1 MLTVAVV
8 ALCIACEKIPDE
20 DKLNP
25 DTTFVSA
32 EPDSLNFSYDGGE
45 LPVVI
50 SSSGTWTLSGNAS
63 WCSPSIKSG
72 EDGSTVIFKATAI
85 SKNETKERSTSY
97 TLSCGDASTKI
108 IITQSPRPEFY
119 VSAEPDSLNFKNLGG
134 ERSLVVSSSGT
145 WELSGECD
153 WCTPSVRSGE
163 NGEAII
169 FTAKAISN
177 TATEDR
183 NTSFTLSCGDATAKI
198 TITQLTYQNSYYVST
213 EPDSLTFKP
222 SGGEF
227 SVKVS
232 SSDTWELSGECDWC
246 TPSAKNGI
254 DGDPITFTV
263 LPQSETA
270 TEDRS
275 TTFILKCGHATA
287 EIAITQNGYSVSSEP
302 DILNFYFDGGE
313 LSVTVSSA
321 DTWELSGECDWCTPS
336 VRSGENGDP
345 IRFTVPAISEDATES
360 RSTSFSIICGPAS
373 AEIKITQK
381 PVIGFNDPYFLKAIL
396 QNYYVDL
403 NGDSQ
408 ISITEAEA
416 CTSLSIGNGPISD
429 MTEIKYFTN
438 IKKLQCSGNLLSQL
452 DVSRCT
458 QLTYLECAHNQLTQ
472 LNVSGCTQLTYLDCD
487 YNDLTQLDVS
497 GCTQLTNLKCDH
509 NPLTQ
514 LNVFGCTQLTYLHCT
529 YSQLSQLD
537 VSGCTQLT
545 SLDCSDNQLSQLD
558 VSGCTQLTSLECSFN
573 QLSQLDVSGCTQLTS
588 LHCTYNQLSQLNV
601 SGCTQLTYLSC
612 YYNQLSQLDVSNN
625 TLLTYLNCWWN
636 DLTQLDVSNNTLLT
650 SLDCSNNDLTQ
661 LDVSNN
667 TQLTNL
673 GCYNNDLSQLDVSNN
688 TQLTNLGCHAN
699 DLSQLDVS
707 NNTQLTNLDCYA
719 NDLSQLDVSNNTQ
732 LTNLD
737 CSKNDL
743 SQLDVSGCTQLTS
756 LDCYL
761 NQLSQLDVSNNTQL
775 DWFDCSDNPLEKLIL
790 AAAQQYE
797 DWFDDIMDKYPD
809 LDIIF
814 TE

>member
-1 MLTVAVV
+1 MKKYHSVTQSLSHLFRSVLTVAVV

-50 SSSGTWTLSGNAS
+50 SSSGTWTLTGNAS

-345 IRFTVPAISEDATES
+345 IRFTVPAISEDVTES

-416 CTSLSIGNGPISD
+416 CTSLSIYGPISD

-438 IKKLQCSGNLLSQL
+438 LKKLHCSSNLLSQL
-452 DVSRCT
+452 DVSGCT
-458 QLTYLECAHNQLTQ
+458 QLTHLDCDYNQLTQ
-472 LNVSGCTQLTYLDCD
+472 LNVSGCTQLTDLICD
-487 YNDLTQLDVS
+487 YN
-497 GCTQLTNLKCDH
+497 
-509 NPLTQ
+509 
-514 LNVFGCTQLTYLHCT
+514 
-529 YSQLSQLD
+529 QLSQLD
-537 VSGCTQLT
+537 ASGCTQLT
-545 SLDCSDNQLSQLD
+545 SLNCSDNQLSQLD
-558 VSGCTQLTSLECSFN
+558 VSGCTQLTSLNCSFN
-573 QLSQLDVSGCTQLTS
+573 QLSQLDASGCTQLTDLDCNYNQLTQLDVSGCTQLTY
-588 LHCTYNQLSQLNV
+588 LDCDYNQLTQLDV
-601 SGCTQLTYLSC
+601 SGCTQLTRLSC
-612 YYNQLSQLDVSNN
+612 CWNDLMQLDVSNN
-625 TLLTYLNCWWN
+625 TQLRSLDCSSN
-636 DLTQLDVSNNTLLT
+636 DLTQLDVSNSTLQT
-650 SLDCSNNDLTQ
+650 YLDCSGNDLTQ

-667 TQLTNL
+667 TQLT
-673 GCYNNDLSQLDVSNN
+673 S
-688 TQLTNLGCHAN
+688 
-699 DLSQLDVS
+699 
-707 NNTQLTNLDCYA
+707 
-719 NDLSQLDVSNNTQ
+719 
-732 LTNLD
+732 LD
-737 CSKNDL
+737 CSRNDL
-743 SQLDVSGCTQLTS
+743 T
-756 LDCYL
+756 
-761 NQLSQLDVSNNTQL
+761 QLDVSNNTQL
-775 DWFDCSDNPLEKLIL
+775 DLFNCSDNPLEKLIL
-790 AAAQQYE
+790 AATQQYE
-797 DWFDDIMDKYPD
+797 GWFDDIVEEYPD

-814 TE
+814 SE

>member
-119 VSAEPDSLNFKNLGG
+119 VSAEPDSLNFKNLEG

-145 WELSGECD
+145 WELSGECE

-198 TITQLTYQNSYYVST
+198 TITQQTYQNSYFVST

-222 SGGEF
+222 SGGAL
-227 SVKVS
+227 SVKVT

-254 DGDPITFTV
+254 DGDPITFTT

-287 EIAITQNGYSVSSEP
+287 EI
-302 DILNFYFDGGE
+302 
-313 LSVTVSSA
+313 
-321 DTWELSGECDWCTPS
+321 
-336 VRSGENGDP
+336 
-345 IRFTVPAISEDATES
+345 
-360 RSTSFSIICGPAS
+360 IIV
-373 AEIKITQK
+373 QK
-381 PVIGFNDPYFLKAIL
+381 PIIRFNDPYFLKAIL
-396 QNYYVDL
+396 QNSNVDL
-403 NGDSQ
+403 K
-408 ISITEAEA
+408 EAEA
-416 CTSLSIGNGPISD
+416 CTVLDVNPYMAGHFDKMISD

-438 IKKLQCSGNLLSQL
+438 LK
-452 DVSRCT
+452 
-458 QLTYLECAHNQLTQ
+458 E
-472 LNVSGCTQLTYLDCD
+472 LDCS
-487 YNDLTQLDVS
+487 N
-497 GCTQLTNLKCDH
+497 N
-509 NPLTQ
+509 
-514 LNVFGCTQLTYLHCT
+514 
-529 YSQLSQLD
+529 QLSQLD

-545 SLDCSDNQLSQLD
+545 DLWCYDNQLSQLDVSGCSQLTVLWCYDNQLSQLDVSGCSQLTDLSCNYNQLSQLDVSGCSQLTDLSCHGNQLSQLDVSNNTQLTDLSCGDNQLSQLD
-558 VSGCTQLTSLECSFN
+558 VSGCTQLTDLSCGANQLSQLDVSNNTQLMYLDCNDNQLSQLDVSNNTQLTELNCNYN
-573 QLSQLDVSGCTQLTS
+573 QLSQLDVSGCTQLTD
-588 LHCTYNQLSQLNV
+588 LR
-601 SGCTQLTYLSC
+601 C
-612 YYNQLSQLDVSNN
+612 YDNQLSQLDVSG
-625 TLLTYLNCWWN
+625 C
-636 DLTQLDVSNNTLLT
+636 TQLTVLS
-650 SLDCSNNDLTQ
+650 CSSNDLTQ

-667 TQLTNL
+667 TQLMYLN
-673 GCYNNDLSQLDVSNN
+673 CNDNQLTQLDVSNN
-688 TQLTNLGCHAN
+688 TQLTELNCN
-699 DLSQLDVS
+699 
-707 NNTQLTNLDCYA
+707 Y
-719 NDLSQLDVSNNTQ
+719 
-732 LTNLD
+732 
-737 CSKNDL
+737 
-743 SQLDVSGCTQLTS
+743 
-756 LDCYL
+756 

-775 DWFDCSDNPLEKLIL
+775 TVLDCGSNPLEKLIL
-790 AAAQQYE
+790 AASQQYK
-797 DWFDDIMDKYPD
+797 DWYDSIVEEYPD
-809 LDIIF
+809 LDIIIS
-814 TE
+814 E

>member
-72 EDGSTVIFKATAI
+72 EDGNTVIFKATAI

-145 WELSGECD
+145 WELSGECE
-153 WCTPSVRSGE
+153 WCTPSVRSGD

-198 TITQLTYQNSYYVST
+198 TITQQTYQNSYYVST

-222 SGGEF
+222 SGGKL
-227 SVKVS
+227 SVEVS
-232 SSDTWELSGECDWC
+232 SADTWELSGQCDWC

-263 LPQSETA
+263 LPQSDAGTG
-270 TEDRS
+270 DRS
-275 TTFILKCGHATA
+275 TAFTLKCGHATA
-287 EIAITQNGYSVSSEP
+287 EIAIIQNGYFVSTEP
-302 DILNFYFDGGE
+302 DTLIFYYDGGE

-321 DTWELSGECDWCTPS
+321 ETWELSGECDWCIPS
-336 VRSGENGDP
+336 VRSGENGDS
-345 IRFTVPAISEDATES
+345 IRFTVPAINEDATEG
-360 RSTSFSIICGPAS
+360 RSTSFSIICGLAS
-373 AEIKITQK
+373 AEIIIDQK
-381 PVIGFNDPYFLKAIL
+381 PIIRFNDPNFLKAIL
-396 QNYYVDL
+396 QNSNVDL

-408 ISITEAEA
+408 ISIKEAEA
-416 CTSLSIGNGPISD
+416 CSVLDVNPNRYGNFDKEISD

-438 IKKLQCSGNLLSQL
+438 
-452 DVSRCT
+452 
-458 QLTYLECAHNQLTQ
+458 
-472 LNVSGCTQLTYLDCD
+472 
-487 YNDLTQLDVS
+487 
-497 GCTQLTNLKCDH
+497 LKE
-509 NPLTQ
+509 
-514 LNVFGCTQLTYLHCT
+514 
-529 YSQLSQLD
+529 
-537 VSGCTQLT
+537 
-545 SLDCSDNQLSQLD
+545 LDCSCNQLSQLD
-558 VSGCTQLTSLECSFN
+558 MSNNTQLTD
-573 QLSQLDVSGCTQLTS
+573 LDC
-588 LHCTYNQLSQLNV
+588 YN
-601 SGCTQLTYLSC
+601 
-612 YYNQLSQLDVSNN
+612 NQLSQLDVSNN
-625 TLLTYLNCWWN
+625 TLLTHLYCYDNQLS
-636 DLTQLDVSNNTLLT
+636 QLDVSNNTLLT
-650 SLDCSNNDLTQ
+650 NLDCSLNQLSQLDMSNNTLLTNLDCSYNQLSQLDMSNNTQLTDLYCHWNDLTQ

-667 TQLTNL
+667 TQLWDLRCHTNQL
-673 GCYNNDLSQLDVSNN
+673 SQLDVSNNTLLTDLDCNSNDLSQLDVSNNTLLTDLDCSINQLSQLDVSNN
-688 TQLTNLGCHAN
+688 TQLTMLFCYGNQL
-699 DLSQLDVS
+699 LQLDVS
-707 NNTQLTNLDCYA
+707 NNTQLW
-719 NDLSQLDVSNNTQ
+719 DLRCHT
-732 LTNLD
+732 
-737 CSKNDL
+737 
-743 SQLDVSGCTQLTS
+743 
-756 LDCYL
+756 

-790 AAAQQYE
+790 AATQQYE
-797 DWFDDIMDKYPD
+797 GWFDDIVEEYPD
-809 LDIIF
+809 LDIIIS
-814 TE
+814 E

>member
-153 WCTPSVRSGE
+153 WCTPSVRSGD

-198 TITQLTYQNSYYVST
+198 TISQQTYQNSYYVST

-227 SVKVS
+227 SVKVF

-254 DGDPITFTV
+254 DGDPITFTA
-263 LPQSETA
+263 LPQSDTA

-275 TTFILKCGHATA
+275 TAFILTCGHATA
-287 EIAITQNGYSVSSEP
+287 EIAITQTRSS
-302 DILNFYFDGGE
+302 
-313 LSVTVSSA
+313 
-321 DTWELSGECDWCTPS
+321 
-336 VRSGENGDP
+336 
-345 IRFTVPAISEDATES
+345 
-360 RSTSFSIICGPAS
+360 
-373 AEIKITQK
+373 IK
-381 PVIGFNDPYFLKAIL
+381 FNDQQFLEAIL
-396 QNYYVDL
+396 TQNPEVDL
-403 NGDSQ
+403 NGDRQ
-408 ISITEAEA
+408 ISVEEAEV
-416 CTSLSIGNGPISD
+416 CIVLDISGDIYSGTPGKISD

-438 IKKLQCSGNLLSQL
+438 LKELSCS
-452 DVSRCT
+452 
-458 QLTYLECAHNQLTQ
+458 
-472 LNVSGCTQLTYLDCD
+472 
-487 YNDLTQLDVS
+487 
-497 GCTQLTNLKCDH
+497 
-509 NPLTQ
+509 
-514 LNVFGCTQLTYLHCT
+514 
-529 YSQLSQLD
+529 
-537 VSGCTQLT
+537 
-545 SLDCSDNQLSQLD
+545 
-558 VSGCTQLTSLECSFN
+558 
-573 QLSQLDVSGCTQLTS
+573 
-588 LHCTYNQLSQLNV
+588 YNQI
-601 SGCTQLTYLSC
+601 
-612 YYNQLSQLDVSNN
+612 
-625 TLLTYLNCWWN
+625 
-636 DLTQLDVSNNTLLT
+636 
-650 SLDCSNNDLTQ
+650 
-661 LDVSNN
+661 
-667 TQLTNL
+667 
-673 GCYNNDLSQLDVSNN
+673 SQLDVSNN
-688 TQLTNLGCHAN
+688 TQLTNLECNSNQLLQLDVSGCTLLTHLWCGGNQLSLLDVSNNTQLSLLWCGGNQISQLDVSNNTDCNGNQLSLLDVSNNTQLSLLWCGGNQLLQLDVSNNTQLMDLDCSGNQLSLLDVSNNTRLMDLRCDDNQLSLLDVSNNTQLSLLWCGGNQISQLDVSNNTVSNNTQLSNLHCYGNQLSLLDVSNNTQLSLLDCYGNQLSLLDVSNNTHLSHLNCN
-699 DLSQLDVS
+699 DNQISQLDVS
-707 NNTQLTNLDCYA
+707 NNTQLTNLEC
-719 NDLSQLDVSNNTQ
+719 NDNQ
-732 LTNLD
+732 
-737 CSKNDL
+737 L
-743 SQLDVSGCTQLTS
+743 SQLDVSGCTLLTHLRCDGNLLS
-756 LDCYL
+756 L
-761 NQLSQLDVSNNTQL
+761 LDVSNNRMLQSL
-775 DWFDCSDNPLEKLIL
+775 SCDDNPLEKLIL
-790 AAAQQYE
+790 AGIHKNKFWYNSIVE
-797 DWFDDIMDKYPD
+797 EYPD

-814 TE
+814 SE

>member
-1 MLTVAVV
+1 MKKYHSVTQSLSHLFRSVLTVAVV

-50 SSSGTWTLSGNAS
+50 SSSGTWTLTGNAS

-345 IRFTVPAISEDATES
+345 IRFTVPAISEDVTES

-416 CTSLSIGNGPISD
+416 CTSLSIYGPISD

-438 IKKLQCSGNLLSQL
+438 LKKLHCSSNLLSQL
-452 DVSRCT
+452 DVSGCT
-458 QLTYLECAHNQLTQ
+458 QLTHLDCDYNQLTQLNVSGCTQLTDLICDYNQLSQLDVSGCTQLTHLDCDHNQLTQ
-472 LNVSGCTQLTYLDCD
+472 LNVSGCTQLTDLICD
-487 YNDLTQLDVS
+487 YN
-497 GCTQLTNLKCDH
+497 
-509 NPLTQ
+509 
-514 LNVFGCTQLTYLHCT
+514 
-529 YSQLSQLD
+529 QLSQLD
-537 VSGCTQLT
+537 ASGCTQLT
-545 SLDCSDNQLSQLD
+545 SLNCSDNQLSQLD
-558 VSGCTQLTSLECSFN
+558 VSGCTQLTSLNCSFN
-573 QLSQLDVSGCTQLTS
+573 QLSQLDASGCTQLTDLDCNYNQLTQLDVSGCTQLTY
-588 LHCTYNQLSQLNV
+588 LDCDYNQLTQLDV
-601 SGCTQLTYLSC
+601 SGCTQLTRLSC
-612 YYNQLSQLDVSNN
+612 CWNDLMQLDVSNN
-625 TLLTYLNCWWN
+625 TQLRSLDCSSN
-636 DLTQLDVSNNTLLT
+636 DLTQLDVSNSTLQT
-650 SLDCSNNDLTQ
+650 YLDCSGNDLTQ

-667 TQLTNL
+667 TQLT
-673 GCYNNDLSQLDVSNN
+673 S
-688 TQLTNLGCHAN
+688 
-699 DLSQLDVS
+699 
-707 NNTQLTNLDCYA
+707 
-719 NDLSQLDVSNNTQ
+719 
-732 LTNLD
+732 LD
-737 CSKNDL
+737 CSRNDL
-743 SQLDVSGCTQLTS
+743 T
-756 LDCYL
+756 
-761 NQLSQLDVSNNTQL
+761 QLDVSNNTQL
-775 DWFDCSDNPLEKLIL
+775 DLFNCSDNPLEKLIL
-790 AAAQQYE
+790 AATQQYE
-797 DWFDDIMDKYPD
+797 GWFDDIVEEYPD

-814 TE
+814 SE

>member
-1 MLTVAVV
+1 MSLSHSVTQSLSHLFRSVLTVAVV

-119 VSAEPDSLNFKNLGG
+119 VSAEPDSLNFKNLEG

-145 WELSGECD
+145 WELSGECE

-198 TITQLTYQNSYYVST
+198 TITQQTYQNSYFVST

-222 SGGEF
+222 SGGAL
-227 SVKVS
+227 SVKVT

-254 DGDPITFTV
+254 DGDPITFTT

-302 DILNFYFDGGE
+302 DTLNFYFDGGE

-360 RSTSFSIICGPAS
+360 RSTSFSIICGPAT
-373 AEIKITQK
+373 AEIIIVQK
-381 PVIGFNDPYFLKAIL
+381 PIIRFNDPYFLKAIL
-396 QNYYVDL
+396 QNSNVDL

-408 ISITEAEA
+408 ISIKEAEA
-416 CTSLSIGNGPISD
+416 CTVLDVNPYMAGHFDKMISD

-438 IKKLQCSGNLLSQL
+438 LK
-452 DVSRCT
+452 
-458 QLTYLECAHNQLTQ
+458 E
-472 LNVSGCTQLTYLDCD
+472 LDCS
-487 YNDLTQLDVS
+487 N
-497 GCTQLTNLKCDH
+497 N
-509 NPLTQ
+509 
-514 LNVFGCTQLTYLHCT
+514 
-529 YSQLSQLD
+529 QLSQLD

-545 SLDCSDNQLSQLD
+545 DLWCYDNQLSQLDVSGCSQLTVLWCYDNQLSQLDVSGCSQLTDLSCNYNQLSQLDVSGCSQLTDLSCHGNQLSQLDVSNNTQLTDLSCGDNQLSQLD
-558 VSGCTQLTSLECSFN
+558 VSGCTQLTDLSCGANQLSQLDVSNNTQLMYLDCNDNQLSQLDVSNNTQLTELNCNYN
-573 QLSQLDVSGCTQLTS
+573 QLSQLDVSGCTQLTD
-588 LHCTYNQLSQLNV
+588 LR
-601 SGCTQLTYLSC
+601 C
-612 YYNQLSQLDVSNN
+612 YDNQLSQLDVSNN
-625 TLLTYLNCWWN
+625 TQLA
-636 DLTQLDVSNNTLLT
+636 DLSCDDNQLSQLDVSGCTQLT
-650 SLDCSNNDLTQ
+650 VLSCSSNDLTQ

-667 TQLTNL
+667 TQLMYLN
-673 GCYNNDLSQLDVSNN
+673 CNDNQLTQLDVSNN
-688 TQLTNLGCHAN
+688 TQLTELNCN
-699 DLSQLDVS
+699 
-707 NNTQLTNLDCYA
+707 Y
-719 NDLSQLDVSNNTQ
+719 
-732 LTNLD
+732 
-737 CSKNDL
+737 
-743 SQLDVSGCTQLTS
+743 
-756 LDCYL
+756 

-775 DWFDCSDNPLEKLIL
+775 TVLDCGSNPLEKLIL
-790 AAAQQYE
+790 AASQQYK
-797 DWFDDIMDKYPD
+797 DWYDSIVEEYPD
-809 LDIIF
+809 LDIIIS
-814 TE
+814 E

>member
-1 MLTVAVV
+1 MRHANTTISKLFCNFESFLTTFFYEKISLSHSVTQSLSHSVTQSLSHSV
-8 ALCIACEKIPDE
+8 TQSLSHSVTACEKIPDE

-145 WELSGECD
+145 WELSGECE

-198 TITQLTYQNSYYVST
+198 TITQQTYQNSYFVST

-222 SGGEF
+222 SGGAL
-227 SVKVS
+227 SVKVT

-254 DGDPITFTV
+254 DGDPITFTT

-302 DILNFYFDGGE
+302 DTLNFYFDGGE

-360 RSTSFSIICGPAS
+360 RSTSFSIICGPAT
-373 AEIKITQK
+373 AEIIIVQK
-381 PVIGFNDPYFLKAIL
+381 PIIRFNDPYFLKAIL
-396 QNYYVDL
+396 QNSNVDL

-408 ISITEAEA
+408 ISIKEAEA
-416 CTSLSIGNGPISD
+416 CTVLDVTPNRYGNFYKEISD

-438 IKKLQCSGNLLSQL
+438 
-452 DVSRCT
+452 
-458 QLTYLECAHNQLTQ
+458 
-472 LNVSGCTQLTYLDCD
+472 
-487 YNDLTQLDVS
+487 
-497 GCTQLTNLKCDH
+497 LKE
-509 NPLTQ
+509 
-514 LNVFGCTQLTYLHCT
+514 
-529 YSQLSQLD
+529 
-537 VSGCTQLT
+537 
-545 SLDCSDNQLSQLD
+545 LDCSN
-558 VSGCTQLTSLECSFN
+558 
-573 QLSQLDVSGCTQLTS
+573 
-588 LHCTYNQLSQLNV
+588 
-601 SGCTQLTYLSC
+601 
-612 YYNQLSQLDVSNN
+612 NQLSQLDVSNN
-625 TLLTYLNCWWN
+625 TLLTHLYCYDNQLSQLDMSNNTQLTNLDCTLNQLSQLDMSNNTQLTDLDCSWN
-636 DLTQLDVSNNTLLT
+636 DLTQLDMSNNTQLT
-650 SLDCSNNDLTQ
+650 DLDCNWNDLTQ

-667 TQLTNL
+667 TQLTDLNCNRNDL
-673 GCYNNDLSQLDVSNN
+673 TQLDVSNNTQLTDLNCSSNDLSQLDVSNN
-688 TQLTNLGCHAN
+688 TLLTHLYCSLNQ
-699 DLSQLDVS
+699 LSQLDVS
-707 NNTQLTNLDCYA
+707 NNTQLW
-719 NDLSQLDVSNNTQ
+719 DLRCHN
-732 LTNLD
+732 
-737 CSKNDL
+737 
-743 SQLDVSGCTQLTS
+743 
-756 LDCYL
+756 

-797 DWFDDIMDKYPD
+797 DWFDDIVEEYPD

-814 TE
+814 SE

>member
-1 MLTVAVV
+1 MKKYHSVTQSLSHLFRSVLTVAVV

-50 SSSGTWTLSGNAS
+50 SSSGTWTLTGNAS

-345 IRFTVPAISEDATES
+345 IRFTVPAISEDVTES

-416 CTSLSIGNGPISD
+416 CTSLSIYGPISD

-438 IKKLQCSGNLLSQL
+438 LKKLHCSSNLLSQL
-452 DVSRCT
+452 DVSGCT
-458 QLTYLECAHNQLTQ
+458 QLTHLDCDYNQLTQ
-472 LNVSGCTQLTYLDCD
+472 LNVSGCTQLTDLICD
-487 YNDLTQLDVS
+487 YN
-497 GCTQLTNLKCDH
+497 
-509 NPLTQ
+509 
-514 LNVFGCTQLTYLHCT
+514 
-529 YSQLSQLD
+529 QLSQLD
-537 VSGCTQLT
+537 ASGCTQLT
-545 SLDCSDNQLSQLD
+545 SLNCSDNQLSQLD
-558 VSGCTQLTSLECSFN
+558 VSGCTQLTSLNCSFN
-573 QLSQLDVSGCTQLTS
+573 QLSQLDASGCTQLTDLDCNYNQLTQLDVSGCTQLTR
-588 LHCTYNQLSQLNV
+588 
-601 SGCTQLTYLSC
+601 LSC
-612 YYNQLSQLDVSNN
+612 CWNDLMQLDVSNN
-625 TLLTYLNCWWN
+625 TQLRSLDCSSN
-636 DLTQLDVSNNTLLT
+636 DLTQLDVSNSTLQT
-650 SLDCSNNDLTQ
+650 YLDCSGNDLTQ

-667 TQLTNL
+667 TQLT
-673 GCYNNDLSQLDVSNN
+673 S
-688 TQLTNLGCHAN
+688 
-699 DLSQLDVS
+699 
-707 NNTQLTNLDCYA
+707 
-719 NDLSQLDVSNNTQ
+719 
-732 LTNLD
+732 LD
-737 CSKNDL
+737 CSRNDL
-743 SQLDVSGCTQLTS
+743 T
-756 LDCYL
+756 
-761 NQLSQLDVSNNTQL
+761 QLDVSNNTQL
-775 DWFDCSDNPLEKLIL
+775 DLFNCSDNPLEKLIL
-790 AAAQQYE
+790 AATQQYE
-797 DWFDDIMDKYPD
+797 GWFDDIVEEYPD

-814 TE
+814 SVFIKFIFSLFF

>member
-1 MLTVAVV
+1 MKKCHSVTQSLSHLFRSVLTVAVV

-145 WELSGECD
+145 WELSGECE

-198 TITQLTYQNSYYVST
+198 TISQQTYQNSYYVST

-227 SVKVS
+227 SVKVF

-254 DGDPITFTV
+254 DGDPITFTA
-263 LPQSETA
+263 LPQSDTA

-275 TTFILKCGHATA
+275 TAFILTCGHATA
-287 EIAITQNGYSVSSEP
+287 EIAITQTRSS
-302 DILNFYFDGGE
+302 
-313 LSVTVSSA
+313 
-321 DTWELSGECDWCTPS
+321 
-336 VRSGENGDP
+336 
-345 IRFTVPAISEDATES
+345 
-360 RSTSFSIICGPAS
+360 
-373 AEIKITQK
+373 IK
-381 PVIGFNDPYFLKAIL
+381 FNDQQFLEAIL
-396 QNYYVDL
+396 TQNPEVDL
-403 NGDSQ
+403 NGDRQ
-408 ISITEAEA
+408 ISVEEAEV
-416 CTSLSIGNGPISD
+416 CIVLDISGDIYSGTPGKISD

-438 IKKLQCSGNLLSQL
+438 LKELSCS
-452 DVSRCT
+452 
-458 QLTYLECAHNQLTQ
+458 
-472 LNVSGCTQLTYLDCD
+472 
-487 YNDLTQLDVS
+487 
-497 GCTQLTNLKCDH
+497 
-509 NPLTQ
+509 
-514 LNVFGCTQLTYLHCT
+514 
-529 YSQLSQLD
+529 
-537 VSGCTQLT
+537 
-545 SLDCSDNQLSQLD
+545 
-558 VSGCTQLTSLECSFN
+558 
-573 QLSQLDVSGCTQLTS
+573 
-588 LHCTYNQLSQLNV
+588 YNQI
-601 SGCTQLTYLSC
+601 
-612 YYNQLSQLDVSNN
+612 
-625 TLLTYLNCWWN
+625 
-636 DLTQLDVSNNTLLT
+636 
-650 SLDCSNNDLTQ
+650 
-661 LDVSNN
+661 
-667 TQLTNL
+667 
-673 GCYNNDLSQLDVSNN
+673 SQLDVSNN
-688 TQLTNLGCHAN
+688 TQLTNLECNDNQLSQLDVSGCTLLTHLRCDGNLLSQLDVSNNTQLSLLWCGGNQISQLDVSNNTQLSNLHCDGNQLSLLDVSNNTQLSHLDSYGNQLSLLDVSNNTHLSHLNCN
-699 DLSQLDVS
+699 DNQISQLDVS
-707 NNTQLTNLDCYA
+707 NNTQLTNLEC
-719 NDLSQLDVSNNTQ
+719 NDNQ
-732 LTNLD
+732 
-737 CSKNDL
+737 L
-743 SQLDVSGCTQLTS
+743 SQLDVSGCTLLTHLRCDGNLLS
-756 LDCYL
+756 L
-761 NQLSQLDVSNNTQL
+761 LDVSNNRMLQSL
-775 DWFDCSDNPLEKLIL
+775 SCDDNPLEKLIL
-790 AAAQQYE
+790 AGIHKNKFWYNSIVE
-797 DWFDDIMDKYPD
+797 EYPD
-809 LDIIF
+809 LDIIIS
-814 TE
+814 E

>member
-8 ALCIACEKIPDE
+8 SLCIACEKIPDE

-145 WELSGECD
+145 WELSGECE

-183 NTSFTLSCGDATAKI
+183 NTSFTLSCGDSTAKI

-254 DGDPITFTV
+254 DGDPITFTA

-287 EIAITQNGYSVSSEP
+287 EIAITQNGYFVSTEP
-302 DILNFYFDGGE
+302 DTLNFYFDGGE

-336 VRSGENGDP
+336 VRSGENGNP
-345 IRFTVPAISEDATES
+345 IRFTVPTISEDATES
-360 RSTSFSIICGPAS
+360 RSTSFSIICGPAT
-373 AEIKITQK
+373 AEIIIVQK
-381 PVIGFNDPYFLKAIL
+381 PIIRFNDPYFLKAIL

-408 ISITEAEA
+408 ISIKEAEA
-416 CTSLSIGNGPISD
+416 CSVLDVNPNRYGNFDKEISD

-438 IKKLQCSGNLLSQL
+438 
-452 DVSRCT
+452 
-458 QLTYLECAHNQLTQ
+458 
-472 LNVSGCTQLTYLDCD
+472 
-487 YNDLTQLDVS
+487 
-497 GCTQLTNLKCDH
+497 LKE
-509 NPLTQ
+509 
-514 LNVFGCTQLTYLHCT
+514 
-529 YSQLSQLD
+529 
-537 VSGCTQLT
+537 
-545 SLDCSDNQLSQLD
+545 LDCSNNQLSQLD
-558 VSGCTQLTSLECSFN
+558 MSNNTQLTDLDCS
-573 QLSQLDVSGCTQLTS
+573 
-588 LHCTYNQLSQLNV
+588 
-601 SGCTQLTYLSC
+601 
-612 YYNQLSQLDVSNN
+612 
-625 TLLTYLNCWWN
+625 WN
-636 DLTQLDVSNNTLLT
+636 DLTQLDMSNNTQLT
-650 SLDCSNNDLTQ
+650 DLDCNWNDLTQ

-667 TQLTNL
+667 TQLTIL
-673 GCYNNDLSQLDVSNN
+673 FCYGNQLLQLDVSNN
-688 TQLTNLGCHAN
+688 TQLWDLRCHN
-699 DLSQLDVS
+699 
-707 NNTQLTNLDCYA
+707 
-719 NDLSQLDVSNNTQ
+719 
-732 LTNLD
+732 
-737 CSKNDL
+737 
-743 SQLDVSGCTQLTS
+743 
-756 LDCYL
+756 

-797 DWFDDIMDKYPD
+797 DWFDDIVEEYPD

-814 TE
+814 SE

>member
-1 MLTVAVV
+1 MKKYYSVTQLLSYSVTQSLSHSVTQSLSHSVTQSLSHSVTQSLSHLFRSVLTVAVV

-153 WCTPSVRSGE
+153 WCTPSVRSGD

-254 DGDPITFTV
+254 DGDPITFTA

-287 EIAITQNGYSVSSEP
+287 EIAITQTRSFIKFNDQHFLDAILAQNSEV
-302 DILNFYFDGGE
+302 DI
-313 LSVTVSSA
+313 
-321 DTWELSGECDWCTPS
+321 
-336 VRSGENGDP
+336 NGD
-345 IRFTVPAISEDATES
+345 R
-360 RSTSFSIICGPAS
+360 
-373 AEIKITQK
+373 
-381 PVIGFNDPYFLKAIL
+381 
-396 QNYYVDL
+396 
-403 NGDSQ
+403 Q
-408 ISITEAEA
+408 ISVEEAKA
-416 CTSLSIGNGPISD
+416 CTVLNISGSYLTLGKISD

-438 IKKLQCSGNLLSQL
+438 IKELS
-452 DVSRCT
+452 
-458 QLTYLECAHNQLTQ
+458 
-472 LNVSGCTQLTYLDCD
+472 
-487 YNDLTQLDVS
+487 
-497 GCTQLTNLKCDH
+497 
-509 NPLTQ
+509 
-514 LNVFGCTQLTYLHCT
+514 
-529 YSQLSQLD
+529 
-537 VSGCTQLT
+537 
-545 SLDCSDNQLSQLD
+545 
-558 VSGCTQLTSLECSFN
+558 CSFN
-573 QLSQLDVSGCTQLTS
+573 QLSQLDVSNNTKLEWLDCS
-588 LHCTYNQLSQLNV
+588 FNQLSQLDV
-601 SGCTQLTYLSC
+601 SNNTLLKILYCYDNQLSQLDVSNNTKLEWLNC
-612 YYNQLSQLDVSNN
+612 YGNQLSQLDVSNN
-625 TLLTYLNCWWN
+625 TLLTNL
-636 DLTQLDVSNNTLLT
+636 Q
-650 SLDCSNNDLTQ
+650 CS
-661 LDVSNN
+661 
-667 TQLTNL
+667 
-673 GCYNNDLSQLDVSNN
+673 G
-688 TQLTNLGCHAN
+688 
-699 DLSQLDVS
+699 
-707 NNTQLTNLDCYA
+707 
-719 NDLSQLDVSNNTQ
+719 
-732 LTNLD
+732 
-737 CSKNDL
+737 
-743 SQLDVSGCTQLTS
+743 
-756 LDCYL
+756 
-761 NQLSQLDVSNNTQL
+761 NQLSQLDVSNNTKLERLDCNGNQLLQL
-775 DWFDCSDNPLEKLIL
+775 DVSNSTLLKILQCNDNQLSQLDVSNNTKLEWLDCSGNQLLQLDVSNNTLLKILSCHFNQLSQLNVSNNTLLTNLECSGNQLSQLDVSNNTKLEWLDCYDNQLSQLDVSNNTLLTNLHCHDNQLSQLDVSNNTKLEWLGCSGNQLSQLDVSNNTLLKILQCYDNQLSQLDVSNNTLLTTLWCYDNQLSQLDVSNNTKLEDLRCHNNPLKKLIL
-790 AAAQQYE
+790 AKYA
-797 DWFDDIMDKYPD
+797 DWYNDIVEEYPD
-809 LDIIF
+809 LVIIF
-814 TE
+814 SE